1 MNKTEFINELAKR
14 TDRPVTEMYKLVN
27 DFLTLINRIVNLL
40 RFGNAYESERAPSW
54 LREEDILFLG
64 FGRFSP
70 RKQNARPVRNP
81 KTGAPVMFYGRTTVG
96 FKPGKDLLKT
106 INRK

>member
-14 TDRPVTEMYKLVN
+14 TDRPVTEMYKFVN
-27 DFLTLINRIVNLL
+27 DFFTLTTEIL
-40 RFGNAYESERAPSW
+40 A
-54 LREEDILFLG
+54 REEDILFLG
-64 FGRFSP
+64 FGRFCP
-70 RKQNARPVRNP
+70 RKQTARPVRNP
-81 KTGAPVMFYGRTTVG
+81 KTGAPAMFYGRTTVG

>member
-14 TDRPVTEMYKLVN
+14 TDRPVTEMYKFVN
-27 DFLTLINRIVNLL
+27 DFFTLTTEIL
-40 RFGNAYESERAPSW
+40 A
-54 LREEDILFLG
+54 REEDILFLG

-70 RKQNARPVRNP
+70 RKQNARPVRKP
-81 KTGAPVMFYGRTTVG
+81 TTGAPAMFYGRTTVG

>member
-27 DFLTLINRIVNLL
+27 DILTLTTEVL
-40 RFGNAYESERAPSW
+40 A
-54 LREEDILFLG
+54 REEDILFLG

>member
-1 MNKTEFINELAKR
+1 MNKTAFIAELAKR
-14 TDRPVTEMYKLVN
+14 TGRPITEVHKFT
-27 DFLTLINRIVNLL
+27 DIFFTLATEVL
-40 RFGNAYESERAPSW
+40 A
-54 LREEDILFLG
+54 REEDLSFLG

-70 RKQNARPVRNP
+70 RKQNARLARNP
-81 KTGAPVMFYGRTTVG
+81 KTGVPAMFNGRTTVG

>member
-14 TDRPVTEMYKLVN
+14 TDRPVTEMYKFVN
-27 DFLTLINRIVNLL
+27 DFFTLTTEIL
-40 RFGNAYESERAPSW
+40 A
-54 LREEDILFLG
+54 REEDILFLG

-81 KTGAPVMFYGRTTVG
+81 KTGASAMFYGRTTVG
-96 FKPGKDLLKT
+96 FKSGKDLLKT

>member
-14 TDRPVTEMYKLVN
+14 TDRPVTEMYKFVN
-27 DFLTLINRIVNLL
+27 DFFTLTTEIL
-40 RFGNAYESERAPSW
+40 A
-54 LREEDILFLG
+54 REEDILFLG
-64 FGRFSP
+64 FGRFAP

-81 KTGAPVMFYGRTTVG
+81 KTGAPAMFYGRTTVG
-96 FKPGKDLLKT
+96 FKSGKDLLKT

>member
-14 TDRPVTEMYKLVN
+14 TDRPVTEMYKFVN
-27 DFLTLINRIVNLL
+27 DFFTLTTEIL
-40 RFGNAYESERAPSW
+40 A
-54 LREEDILFLG
+54 REEDILFLG

-70 RKQNARPVRNP
+70 RKQNVRPVRNP
-81 KTGAPVMFYGRTTVG
+81 KTGAPAMFYGRTTVG
-96 FKPGKDLLKT
+96 IKPGKDLLKT

>member
-14 TDRPVTEMYKLVN
+14 TDRPVTEMYKFVN
-27 DFLTLINRIVNLL
+27 DFFTLTTEIL
-40 RFGNAYESERAPSW
+40 A
-54 LREEDILFLG
+54 REEDILFLG

-81 KTGAPVMFYGRTTVG
+81 KPGAPAMFYGRTTVG
-96 FKPGKDLLKT
+96 FKSGKDLLKT

>member
-14 TDRPVTEMYKLVN
+14 TDRPVTEMYKFVN
-27 DFLTLINRIVNLL
+27 EFLTLTTEVLVH
-40 RFGNAYESERAPSW
+40 
-54 LREEDILFLG
+54 EEDILFVG

-70 RKQNARPVRNP
+70 RKQNARLVRNP
-81 KTGAPVMFYGRTTVG
+81 KTGAPAMFYERTTVG

>member
-14 TDRPVTEMYKLVN
+14 TDRPVTEMYKFVK
-27 DFLTLINRIVNLL
+27 DFFTLTTEIL
-40 RFGNAYESERAPSW
+40 A
-54 LREEDILFLG
+54 REEDILFLG

-70 RKQNARPVRNP
+70 RKQNARPVRSP
-81 KTGAPVMFYGRTTVG
+81 KTGAPAMFYGRTTVG

>member
-14 TDRPVTEMYKLVN
+14 TDRPVTEMYKFVN
-27 DFLTLINRIVNLL
+27 DFFTLTTEIL
-40 RFGNAYESERAPSW
+40 A
-54 LREEDILFLG
+54 REEDILFLG

-81 KTGAPVMFYGRTTVG
+81 KTGAPAMFYGRTTVS
-96 FKPGKDLLKT
+96 FKPGKDLLQT

>member
-14 TDRPVTEMYKLVN
+14 TDRPVTEMYKFVN
-27 DFLTLINRIVNLL
+27 DFFTLTTEIL
-40 RFGNAYESERAPSW
+40 A
-54 LREEDILFLG
+54 REEDILFLG

-70 RKQNARPVRNP
+70 RKQNVRPVRNP
-81 KTGAPVMFYGRTTVG
+81 KTGAPAMFYGRTTVG

>member
-14 TDRPVTEMYKLVN
+14 TDRPVTEMYKFVN
-27 DFLTLINRIVNLL
+27 DFFTLTTEIL
-40 RFGNAYESERAPSW
+40 A
-54 LREEDILFLG
+54 REEDILFLG
-64 FGRFSP
+64 FGRFLP

-81 KTGAPVMFYGRTTVG
+81 KTGAPAMFYGRTTVG

>member
-14 TDRPVTEMYKLVN
+14 TDRPVTEMYKFVN
-27 DFLTLINRIVNLL
+27 DFFTLTTEIL
-40 RFGNAYESERAPSW
+40 A
-54 LREEDILFLG
+54 REEDILFLG

-81 KTGAPVMFYGRTTVG
+81 KIGAPAMFYGRTTVG
-96 FKPGKDLLKT
+96 FKSGKDLLKT